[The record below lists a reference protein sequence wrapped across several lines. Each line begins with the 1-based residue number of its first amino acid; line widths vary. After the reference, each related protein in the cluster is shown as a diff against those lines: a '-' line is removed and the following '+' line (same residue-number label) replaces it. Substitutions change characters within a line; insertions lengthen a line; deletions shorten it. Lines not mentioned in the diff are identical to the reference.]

1 MIGFIADNLF
11 RYVVSL
17 LIAASL
23 GHVLEVSRSPLQ
35 PKPTLRGYGNDRPAV
50 RMHLLICR
58 VHPMLPPPAIQ
69 PISIQKTLMAKGS
82 IWEKSS
88 QTPVRGESR

>member
-23 GHVLEVSRSPLQ
+23 GHGLEVSRSPLH

-58 VHPMLPPPAIQ
+58 VHPML
-69 PISIQKTLMAKGS
+69 
-82 IWEKSS
+82 
-88 QTPVRGESR
+88 TPGLFSPYRFRRL